1 MVCKRRGFQQPLYS
15 NINVKLLRFDGI
27 LEMDVKTLV
36 GICGE
41 PFLNHI
47 LYAPCIWTFHCLI
60 FNSKAQATWVFWTS
74 WQICIFV
81 IWQSCKIS
89 SVKCMAL
96 ERDSNCWQK
105 RTTAQYYQHLL
116 FRPQITYEF
125 AFKLFQSHLIIVFL
139 LTKKCEASF

>member
-41 PFLNHI
+41 PVLNQI
-47 LYAPCIWTFHCLI
+47 LYALCIWTFHCLI
-60 FNSKAQATWVFWTS
+60 STAKLQQREILATAS
-74 WQICIFV
+74 WQICIFI

-139 LTKKCEASF
+139 LTKKK